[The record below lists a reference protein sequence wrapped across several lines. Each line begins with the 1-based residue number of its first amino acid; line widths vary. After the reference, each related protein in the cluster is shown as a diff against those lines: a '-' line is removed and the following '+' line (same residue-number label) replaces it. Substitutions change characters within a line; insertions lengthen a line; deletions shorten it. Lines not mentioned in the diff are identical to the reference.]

1 MDTDSYIAFLTIST
15 LLVIADAAIITISGR
30 RYLAT
35 NSHRGTSI
43 AAGWLTTSLFML
55 IVLGLVALLSAV
67 DVPVDGQ
74 LQQLVTKL
82 GIVLLL
88 LALAH
93 AITMRV
99 LVSYRGEERQEQLAD
114 QLAEEHTERDRNHRP
129 SVTQSIERS
138 EPYSTP

>member
-1 MDTDSYIAFLTIST
+1 MNTDSYIAFLTIST
-15 LLVIADAAIITISGR
+15 LLVIADAAIITISER
-30 RYLAT
+30 HYLAR
-35 NSHRGTSI
+35 RGTGI
-43 AAGWLTTSLFML
+43 AAGWLTTTLFVL
-55 IVLGLVALLSAV
+55 IVLGLVALISTV

-99 LVSYRGEERQEQLAD
+99 LASYRGEERQEQLAD
-114 QLAEEHTERDRNHRP
+114 QLAEEHVERNRGHRP
-129 SVTQSIERS
+129 SVTQPIERS
-138 EPYSTP
+138 EPYSAS

>member
-30 RYLAT
+30 HYLAR
-35 NSHRGTSI
+35 RGTSI
-43 AAGWLTTSLFML
+43 AAGWLTTTLFVL
-55 IVLGLVALLSAV
+55 IVLGLVALISTV

-88 LALAH
+88 VALAH

-99 LVSYRGEERQEQLAD
+99 LASYRGEERQEQLAD
-114 QLAEEHTERDRNHRP
+114 QLAEEHVERDRNHRP
-129 SVTQSIERS
+129 SVTQSIDRS